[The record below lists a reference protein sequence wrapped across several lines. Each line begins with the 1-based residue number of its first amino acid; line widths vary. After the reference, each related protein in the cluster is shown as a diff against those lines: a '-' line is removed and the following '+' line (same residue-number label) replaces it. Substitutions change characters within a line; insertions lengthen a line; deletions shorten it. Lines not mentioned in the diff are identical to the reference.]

1 MFLANRGIPPFGL
14 LIATLI
20 GGAAASGGASALNH
34 YFDRDIDDLMRRTK
48 RRPLPAGRVPDEWAI
63 GMGIALN
70 IVAFAVLAL
79 FANIVAA
86 LLAIFGTLFY
96 IFVYTLWLK
105 RTTVQNI
112 VIGGAAGAI
121 PPLVGWAAVTGS
133 LDLSAWLLFAIVFFW
148 TPAHFWA
155 LALLIR
161 DDYARAGVPM
171 LPVIRGDE
179 ATAWGIFTYA
189 LSLVPLSMLLFLG
202 GGLSLLYL
210 GAAIVLGLIFVGLSV
225 RLIRAAAARR
235 RAVARGIYLYSLLY
249 LALLFVVIMVDSSLK
264 L

>member
-1 MFLANRGIPPFGL
+1 V
-14 LIATLI
+14 
-20 GGAAASGGASALNH
+20 ASGRVS
-34 YFDRDIDDLMRRTK
+34 
-48 RRPLPAGRVPDEWAI
+48 PAAGLAF
-63 GMGIALN
+63 GIALG
-70 IVAFAVLAL
+70 VAAFVLLATTVNVLA
-79 FANIVAA
+79 AA
-86 LLAIFGTLFY
+86 LSLSGLLGY
-96 IFVYTLWLK
+96 VFVYTLWLK

-171 LPVIRGDE
+171 LPVVRGDE

-210 GAAIVLGLIFVGLSV
+210 GAAIVLGLVFIALSV